1 MTYSKRWAT
10 HSASEQLSRNDWKV
24 PDSSPNNASPKLP
37 YFSNVNYTIGEQ
49 SPSKL
54 KQIAKRF
61 LNGQNSRIDLTANYK
76 RGRSSQN
83 TSEPELRLKTDD
95 EGSSMPAELAA
106 EPVNPAEINA
116 FDRWELE

>member
-10 HSASEQLSRNDWKV
+10 HSASEQLSRNEWKV
-24 PDSSPNNASPKLP
+24 PDTSPSTASPKLP

-61 LNGQNSRIDLTANYK
+61 LNGQNSRNDLTANYK

-83 TSEPELRLKTDD
+83 TSESELQLKTD

-106 EPVNPAEINA
+106 EPVNPAESNA
-116 FDRWELE
+116 ADRWELE